1 MNILEIIGNK
11 LSAVAVWI
19 ARLREPE
26 TPYAA
31 AKPSPNP
38 IMNPITEFSE
48 KIPIFFFNAF
58 VSARL
63 FKNEKHA
70 TLKLIKES
78 QDVSIQS
85 IPS

>member
-11 LSAVAVWI
+11 LNAVAVWI

-63 FKNEKHA
+63 FKA
-70 TLKLIKES
+70 GILSMIILKGSNKTAADVIK
-78 QDVSIQS
+78 
-85 IPS
+85 

>member
-11 LSAVAVWI
+11 LNAVAVWI

-48 KIPIFFFNAF
+48 DPNFLLQCIRIRSF
-58 VSARL
+58 
-63 FKNEKHA
+63 
-70 TLKLIKES
+70 I
-78 QDVSIQS
+78 
-85 IPS
+85 